1 MINHNIII
9 ACGSKESPEQPIPKP
24 KSNYILKTS
33 DIPSRRA
40 PQVMLLEMYI
50 LIVLNLTACKRTNL
64 HGFLWCL
71 MNICFLTLFLCLACQ
86 YSLFSEYC
94 SNFDTFGPNPNS
106 QFCCDIKVTRKYDPC
121 HNEVTICSFSDDN
134 FELSHGKKRKYFEN
148 M

>member
-1 MINHNIII
+1 
-9 ACGSKESPEQPIPKP
+9 
-24 KSNYILKTS
+24 
-33 DIPSRRA
+33 
-40 PQVMLLEMYI
+40 MLLEMYI

-94 SNFDTFGPNPNS
+94 SNFDTFGPSPNS

-121 HNEVTICSFSDDN
+121 HNEVTIWPFSDDN
-134 FELSHGKKRKYFEN
+134 FELSHGKIRKYLEYMKIYTLEPKSVFELSAQN
-148 M
+148 VSLVDESTVRRSS